1 MPDRAADAAKWQ
13 AALRLNPR
21 DRIAWHNLAAAEGD
35 LGRHERSEA
44 AARHALALGIKAPET
59 RLVLA
64 RALLGLRRLE
74 ESRRMFEETLELNP
88 RYAEAHRDLAQLLW
102 METGDV
108 ALALRKLEGALAAYP
123 GDPRLE
129 LVRAI
134 VLEYA
139 GDAERALS
147 CAEAALGAAPDDVA
161 LLRQAA
167 RLLAHAGDTPRAWQ
181 LAGRAS
187 ALAPSDRMAR
197 ITLCE
202 AALADGRAD
211 EAEASAS
218 GLYGEDPTDQYA
230 LALLATSWRI
240 LADARYGRLYD
251 YGSRVDV
258 QRLGTPPAWGSSDEW
273 LRALAAE
280 LEGLHCFR
288 SHPLEQSVRWGSQL
302 PLAAAE
308 MERPII
314 ATLFSAI
321 AGELDRYRAR
331 LGQGEDP
338 VRARNSG
345 GAQLSGA
352 WSIRLESG
360 GHHTDHV
367 HQGWFSSACYIV
379 VPANVA
385 ESAGS
390 AHAGWLRFGKPGIP
404 TRPAIEA
411 DHFVRPEPGRLVL
424 FPAYMWHGVEPFEGP
439 EARLSVAFDVVPA

>member
-1 MPDRAADAAKWQ
+1 MRNREADAARWGEV
-13 AALRLNPR
+13 LRTNPR

-35 LGRHERSEA
+35 LGRHARSEA
-44 AARHALALGIKAPET
+44 AARRALALGIKAPET

-64 RALLGLRRLE
+64 RALLGQRRLE
-74 ESRRMFEETLELNP
+74 ESRKAFEEALKLNP
-88 RYAEAHRDLAQLLW
+88 RYPDAHRDLAQLVW

-108 ALALRKLEGALAAYP
+108 ALALGKLDGALAAYP
-123 GDPRLE
+123 GDPGLE
-129 LVRAI
+129 LVRSI

-139 GDAERALS
+139 GDAARALS
-147 CAEAALGAAPDDVA
+147 CVEAGLSAAPDDVA

-167 RLLAHAGDTPRAWQ
+167 RLHARAGDTRRAWE
-181 LAGRAS
+181 LAGRAAS
-187 ALAPSDRMAR
+187 LAPSERMPR

-202 AALADGRAD
+202 AALADGRPD
-211 EAEASAS
+211 QAEACAAA
-218 GLYGEDPTDQYA
+218 LYGEDTTDQYA
-230 LALLATSWRI
+230 LALLATSWR
-240 LADARYGRLYD
+240 LLGDARYAVLYD
-251 YGSRVDV
+251 YRAFVDV
-258 QRLGTPPAWGSSDEW
+258 QRLETPPGWQSLDDW

-308 MERPII
+308 LERPVI
-314 ATLFSAI
+314 AALFARI
-321 AGELDRYRAR
+321 AVTLDRYRLR
-331 LGQGEDP
+331 LGQGADP
-338 VRARNSG
+338 VRSRNTA
-345 GAQLSGA
+345 GAEISGA

-367 HQGWFSSACYIV
+367 HQGWFSSACYIT
-379 VPANVA
+379 VPASVA
-385 ESAGS
+385 ADG

-404 TRPAIEA
+404 TRPTLEA
-411 DHFVRPEPGRLVL
+411 DHFVQPMPGRLVL